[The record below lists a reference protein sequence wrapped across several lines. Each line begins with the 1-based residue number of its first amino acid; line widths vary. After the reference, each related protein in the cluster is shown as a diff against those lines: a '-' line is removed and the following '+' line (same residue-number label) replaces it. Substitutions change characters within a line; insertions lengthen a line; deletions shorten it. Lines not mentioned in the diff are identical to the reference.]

1 LLDQLKNNLE
11 EMRADKIK
19 TQAHLQTLE
28 KEKTDMQHRID
39 LLQGDSLNEVKALGA
54 KVAEKEA

>member
-1 LLDQLKNNLE
+1 
-11 EMRADKIK
+11 MRADKIK

-39 LLQGDSLNEVKALGA
+39 LLQGDSLNEVKALGS